1 MNNFLDIVL
10 PSQGNYCAVGIKS
23 KKVKPSFHQNTPAI
37 DLVGQGLD
45 AQGVD
50 AYFALAS
57 FTDPALGRTADNV
70 AFLRSFFL
78 DIDCGTG
85 KPYNDSAEACKALR
99 IFTTTTGL
107 PIPTVVGSGGGV
119 HVYWPLTE
127 DIDLATWLPL
137 AKALKQLCRN
147 AGLHAD
153 PAVTADA
160 ARILRIPNTNNY
172 KEEEPRPV
180 FIFKLT
186 EPSELADIVSC
197 LPQPVAPLIDLSAAK
212 QFGMDETSRELGG
225 GDYPKCSF
233 VRIMRKSLK
242 NVGCAQMANALNNAA
257 TLEEPLWRAVLSI
270 ASRCED
276 KDVAIHKVSIGHP
289 GYSAYETEKKA
300 AETKGPYTCAWYKDN
315 NPSLCEG
322 CKHNISSPILLG
334 KIVEAATD
342 APVADPDPV
351 MQYIT
356 PVESGDEPVEEV
368 INGIIVEIPPYPY
381 PYFRGAQGGI
391 YRSDRVGGDDVEVEI
406 YSRDL
411 YITGRFFDSDEHG
424 DGEGEM
430 VGINLHMP
438 LDGVRRFHARV
449 SDLFS
454 KEAMREILIDNGVVA
469 YGKQLDLLMGYF
481 ANSIRKLQTQFSA
494 NKTRSQMGW
503 TPDLLGFV
511 VGELEYTASGVKLA
525 PPSSGTR
532 QLAPAFK
539 PKGDLVEW
547 KTMANFYNREGME
560 PHALALFFG
569 FGAPLLKLLNNEA
582 VKGALVHLKSN
593 ASGSGKTTAQM
604 MVNSIFGHPTEL
616 LMTQE
621 DTYNSKM
628 HMLGMM
634 NSIAFTID
642 EITNALDDEL
652 SNTAYG
658 ATKGRAKHR
667 MGAKVNELRANNTKW
682 CTITL
687 TSSNASLVDKLA
699 ALKSTADGEMRRVFE
714 MEVARIEGIPKAEV
728 DVIFGKIADNYGV
741 AGPVFIKY
749 VVAHLDEVVE
759 SLLEMRKKIDA
770 VLDLQNSDRFYSD
783 ILACAFVG
791 GLIAKNC
798 ELHDIDIP
806 RVYTYA
812 LSTVE
817 QNKVANA
824 NNIGSPL
831 MVAQETL
838 SGFINENV
846 NNTLV
851 IDNPTNSAVPP
862 APIISPRQGLKQRYE
877 PDTQELFITAQD
889 FRAYFT
895 KRQVDV
901 RESIKHLV
909 AAGIMKNNGLSVT
922 KRIGA
927 GAIGSLSGLN
937 VRCYCFDGTAIG
949 VSTSSFKATDSEE

>member
-1 MNNFLDIVL
+1 MNNLLDLVL
-10 PSQGNYCAVGIKS
+10 PRQGVYCAVGIKN
-23 KKVKPSFHQNTPAI
+23 KVVKQSFHQSTTDIA
-37 DLVGQGLD
+37 LVAQGLD
-45 AQGVD
+45 YKGVD
-50 AYFALAS
+50 AYYALAS
-57 FTDPALGRTADNV
+57 FTDPVHGRTADN
-70 AFLRSFFL
+70 AAYLRSFFL
-78 DIDCGTG
+78 DLDCGTG
-85 KPYNDSAEACKALR
+85 KPYRDRADAVTALS
-99 IFTTTTGL
+99 IFITQTGL
-107 PIPTVVGSGGGV
+107 PEPTLVGSGGGL
-119 HVYWPLTE
+119 HVYWPLDA
-127 DIDLATWLPL
+127 DIDAATWVVH
-137 AKALKQLCRN
+137 AKMLKSLCIREK
-147 AGLHAD
+147 LHAD

-160 ARILRIPNTNNY
+160 ARILRVPDTDNY
-172 KEEEPRPV
+172 KEATPRPV
-180 FIFKLT
+180 EVITLGIAYPL
-186 EPSELADIVSC
+186 EDIVSK
-197 LPQPVAPLIDLSAAK
+197 LPVPIPVVNLFAAK
-212 QFGMDETSRELGG
+212 QFGMDETSKELGG

-242 NVGCAQMANALNNAA
+242 GVGCAQMANALSNSA

-276 KDVAIHKVSIGHP
+276 KDVAIHKISMGHP
-289 GYSAYETEKKA
+289 GYSAVETEKKA
-300 AETKGPYTCAWYKDN
+300 AETKGPYTCVWYKDN
-315 NPSLCEG
+315 NPSLCEN
-322 CKHNISSPILLG
+322 CTHDISSPIILG

-539 PKGDLVEW
+539 PKGDLNEW
-547 KTMANFYNREGME
+547 KIMANFYNREGME

-604 MVNSIFGHPTEL
+604 LVNSIFGHPTEL

-642 EITNALDDEL
+642 EITNAPDDEL

-667 MGAKVNELRANNTKW
+667 MGPKVNELRANNTKW

-714 MEVARIEGIPKAEV
+714 MEVSRIEGIPKAEV

-770 VLDLQNSDRFYSD
+770 VLNLQNSDRFYSD

-798 ELHDIDIP
+798 GLHDIDIP
-806 RVYTYA
+806 RIYTYA

-817 QNKVANA
+817 QNKIANA

-838 SGFINENV
+838 SGFINENI

-851 IDNPTNSAVPP
+851 IDNPTNSLTPP

-909 AAGIMKNNGLSVT
+909 AAGIMKNNGLSIT

-949 VSTSSFKATDSEE
+949 VSTSSFKSTDSEE